1 MSYSL
6 IRKRLIC
13 VLAFIL
19 LSQSLNFVQAQEAQQ
34 QTHKAPLAKLDLK
47 SGDSIV
53 FLGDSITHQC
63 LYTQYVEDYFYT
75 RFPKMRL
82 KFHNS
87 GVGGAKAWDA
97 LARFDRDVAAYKPKY
112 VTVLLGMNDGQYQ
125 PFNDIIFETYY
136 KDMKELISKIEAI
149 GAKPILMTPTMF
161 DARASRLGRRKRSPA
176 TNELYNSVLAYYGTW
191 LREVAAESGFG
202 FVDMYSP
209 LNNITLEARKK
220 DPTFTVIKDAIHPDP
235 PGQVVMAYALL
246 SDMKVQRQVSR
257 INISKKANGELAAS
271 VNGGKLTDLKLNDD
285 GVSFTWLSKSL
296 PWVVPAE
303 AQLGAELTKLG
314 HRMSQESL
322 AIHDLPAGRYE
333 LSIDGQVVGQYSN
346 VALARHIELQSNA
359 KTPQYQQ
366 AMEVALLNQERN
378 AGPVKN
384 KRNSWRAF
392 QGYARLKR
400 QLEASGQKSEQG
412 LAKLKSLETQLKNQE
427 ETIKESEAAGLV
439 LEDKI
444 FKVNQPVARKYV
456 LKKVVARK
464 KSPKKK

>member
-1 MSYSL
+1 L
-6 IRKRLIC
+6 IRKRLIS
-13 VLAFIL
+13 LFALFL
-19 LSQSLNFVQAQEAQQ
+19 LLQTATHDLRAQEAQQ
-34 QTHKAPLAKLDLK
+34 QAHKAPLAKLDLK

-63 LYTQYVEDYFYT
+63 LYTQYVEDFFYT
-75 RFPKMRL
+75 RYPKMRL

-125 PFNDIIFETYY
+125 PFNEAIFQTYY
-136 KDMKELISKIEAI
+136 KDMQELIAKIKEI
-149 GAKPILMTPTMF
+149 GAQPILMTPTMF
-161 DARASRLGRRKRSPA
+161 DARAARMGKRKRDPA
-176 TNELYNSVLAYYGTW
+176 AVELYNSVLAYYGTW
-191 LREVAAESGFG
+191 LREVASESGFG

-209 LNNITLEARKK
+209 LNNITLTARQK
-220 DPTFTVIKDAIHPDP
+220 DPSFTIIKDAIHPDP

-246 SDMKVQRQVSR
+246 SDMNVQRQVSR
-257 INISKKANGELAAS
+257 INISQNAKGKPTAS
-271 VNGGKLTDLKLNDD
+271 ARGGKLSDLQYTDN
-285 GVSFTWLSKSL
+285 GVSFTWLADSL
-296 PWVVPAE
+296 PWVVPQE

-322 AIHDLPAGRYE
+322 SIHGLPPGRYE
-333 LSIDGQVVGQYSN
+333 LSIDGNVVGQYAN
-346 VALARHIELQSNA
+346 TALARHIELQSNA

-366 AMEVALLNQERN
+366 AMKVALLNKERN
-378 AGPVKN
+378 DGPVKN

-392 QGYARLKR
+392 QQFARIKRELDAQGDQQDKTQVARLDRLEK
-400 QLEASGQKSEQG
+400 QLE
-412 LAKLKSLETQLKNQE
+412 NQE
-427 ETIKESEAAGLV
+427 ETIQESEAADLA
-439 LEDKI
+439 LEDQI

-464 KSPKKK
+464 KK

>member
-1 MSYSL
+1 MHHSL
-6 IRKRLIC
+6 IRKPLISMF
-13 VLAFIL
+13 AL
-19 LSQSLNFVQAQEAQQ
+19 LLLLQTAHGLQAQEAQQ
-34 QTHKAPLAKLDLK
+34 QTHQAPLAKFELK

-63 LYTQYVEDYFYT
+63 LYTQYVEDFFYT
-75 RFPKMRL
+75 RYPKMRL

-112 VTVLLGMNDGQYQ
+112 VTVLLGMNDGRYQ
-125 PFNDIIFETYY
+125 PFNDAIFQTYY
-136 KDMKELISKIEAI
+136 KDMQELIAKIKGI
-149 GAKPILMTPTMF
+149 GAQPILMTPTMF
-161 DARASRLGRRKRSPA
+161 DARAARMGKRKRDPA
-176 TNELYNSVLAYYGTW
+176 ATELYNSVLAYYGTW

-209 LNNITLEARKK
+209 LNNITLTARQK
-220 DPTFTVIKDAIHPDP
+220 DPSFTIIKDAVHPDP

-246 SDMKVQRQVSR
+246 SDMNVQRQVSR
-257 INISKKANGELAAS
+257 INISQTAKGKPTATAK
-271 VNGGKLTDLKLNDD
+271 GGKLSDLQYTDD
-285 GVSFTWLSKSL
+285 GVSFTWLADSL
-296 PWVVPAE
+296 PWVVPQE

-322 AIHDLPAGRYE
+322 SIHGLPPGRYE
-333 LSIDGQVVGQYSN
+333 LSIDGTVVGRYTN
-346 VALARHIELQSNA
+346 TALARHIELQSNA

-366 AMEVALLNQERN
+366 AMKVALLNKERN
-378 AGPVKN
+378 DGPVKN

-392 QGYARLKR
+392 QQFARIKHELDAQGEKKDEKKVA
-400 QLEASGQKSEQG
+400 QLDRLE
-412 LAKLKSLETQLKNQE
+412 KLLENQE
-427 ETIKESEAAGLV
+427 KTIQESEAAALA

-444 FKVNQPVARKYV
+444 FEVNQPVARKYV

-464 KSPKKK
+464 KKK

>member
-1 MSYSL
+1 MQHSL
-6 IRKRLIC
+6 IRKRLIS
-13 VLAFIL
+13 LFALFL
-19 LSQSLNFVQAQEAQQ
+19 LLQTATHDLRAQEAQQ
-34 QTHKAPLAKLDLK
+34 QAHKAPLAKLDLK

-63 LYTQYVEDYFYT
+63 LYTQYVEDFFYT
-75 RFPKMRL
+75 RYPKMRL

-125 PFNDIIFETYY
+125 PFNEAIFQTYY
-136 KDMKELISKIEAI
+136 KDMQELIAKIKEI
-149 GAKPILMTPTMF
+149 GAQPILMTPTMF
-161 DARASRLGRRKRSPA
+161 DARAARMGKRKRDPA
-176 TNELYNSVLAYYGTW
+176 AVELYNSVLAYYGTW
-191 LREVAAESGFG
+191 LREVASESGFG

-209 LNNITLEARKK
+209 LNNITLTARQK
-220 DPTFTVIKDAIHPDP
+220 DPSFTIIKDAIHPDP

-246 SDMKVQRQVSR
+246 SDMNVQRQVSR
-257 INISKKANGELAAS
+257 INISQNAKGKPTAS
-271 VNGGKLTDLKLNDD
+271 ARGGKLSDLQYTDN
-285 GVSFTWLSKSL
+285 GVSFTWLADSL
-296 PWVVPAE
+296 PWVVPQE

-322 AIHDLPAGRYE
+322 SIHGLPPGRYE
-333 LSIDGQVVGQYSN
+333 LSIDGNVVGQYAN
-346 VALARHIELQSNA
+346 TALARHIELQSNA

-366 AMEVALLNQERN
+366 AMKVALLNKERN
-378 AGPVKN
+378 DGPVKN

-392 QGYARLKR
+392 QQFARIKRELDAQGDQQDKTQVARLDRLEK
-400 QLEASGQKSEQG
+400 QLE
-412 LAKLKSLETQLKNQE
+412 NQE
-427 ETIKESEAAGLV
+427 ETIQESEAADLV
-439 LEDKI
+439 LEDQI

-464 KSPKKK
+464 QK

>member
-6 IRKRLIC
+6 IRKKLIC
-13 VLAFIL
+13 VMALVLF
-19 LSQSLNFVQAQEAQQ
+19 SQALNVTQAQEAQQ
-34 QTHKAPLAKLDLK
+34 QTHKTSLAKLDLK

-63 LYTQYVEDYFYT
+63 LYTQYVEDFFYT
-75 RFPKMRL
+75 RYPNMRL
-82 KFHNS
+82 KFHNA

-112 VTVLLGMNDGQYQ
+112 VTILLGMNDGQYQ
-125 PFNDIIFETYY
+125 PFNEVIFQTYY
-136 KDMKELISKIEAI
+136 KDMKELITKIEGI
-149 GAKPILMTPTMF
+149 GAQPILMTPTMF
-161 DARASRLGRRKRSPA
+161 DARAARLGKRKRNPA
-176 TNELYNSVLAYYGTW
+176 SVELYNSVLAYYGTW

-209 LNNITLEARKK
+209 LNNITLLARQK
-220 DPTFTVIKDAIHPDP
+220 DPTFTIIKDSVHPDP

-246 SDMKVQRQVSR
+246 SDMNVQRQVSR
-257 INISKKANGELAAS
+257 INISKKANGESTATAK
-271 VNGGKLTDLKLNDD
+271 GGKLTDLEFTDD

-322 AIHDLPAGRYE
+322 SIHDLSPGRYQ

-346 VALARHIELQSNA
+346 IALARHIELQSNT

-366 AMEVALLNQERN
+366 AMEVALLNKERN
-378 AGPVKN
+378 DGPVKN

-392 QGYARLKR
+392 QRYARIKR
-400 QLEASGQKSEQG
+400 ELDAKTGQKNEQQMAQ
-412 LAKLKSLETQLKNQE
+412 LKKLDAQLKNQE
-427 ETIKESEAAGLV
+427 KTIEESEAAGLV

-444 FKVNQPVARKYV
+444 FKVNQPVARKFE
-456 LKKVVARK
+456 LKKVVAQ
-464 KSPKKK
+464 KKKK

>member
-6 IRKRLIC
+6 IRKKLIC
-13 VLAFIL
+13 VMALVL
-19 LSQSLNFVQAQEAQQ
+19 LSQTLNVVQAQEAQQ
-34 QTHKAPLAKLDLK
+34 QTHKAPLAKLELE

-63 LYTQYVEDYFYT
+63 LYTQYVEDFFYT
-75 RFPKMRL
+75 RYPKMRL

-125 PFNDIIFETYY
+125 PFNDTIFQTYY
-136 KDMKELISKIEAI
+136 KDMKELIGKIEAI
-149 GAKPILMTPTMF
+149 GAQPILMTPTMF
-161 DARASRLGRRKRSPA
+161 DARAARLGKRKRDPA
-176 TNELYNSVLAYYGTW
+176 ALELYNSVLAYYGTW
-191 LREVAAESGFG
+191 LREVATESGFG
-202 FVDMYSP
+202 FVDMYGP
-209 LNNITLEARKK
+209 LNQITQVARQK
-220 DPTFTVIKDAIHPDP
+220 DPHFTIIKDAIHPGA

-246 SDMKVQRQVSR
+246 YDMNVQRQVSR
-257 INISKKANGELAAS
+257 ISISQNAKGKPAAS
-271 VNGGKLTDLKLNDD
+271 AKGGTLSDLQYADD
-285 GVSFTWLSKSL
+285 SVAFTWLADSL

-322 AIHDLPAGRYE
+322 SIHGLPAGRYE
-333 LSIDGQVVGQYSN
+333 LSIDDQVVGQYTN
-346 VALARHIELQSNA
+346 TALARHIELQSNA

-366 AMEVALLNQERN
+366 AMEVALLNKERN
-378 AGPVKN
+378 DGPVKN

-392 QGYARLKR
+392 QQFARIKRELDAQSGQKDETQVARLK
-400 QLEASGQKSEQG
+400 QLE
-412 LAKLKSLETQLKNQE
+412 KSLENQE
-427 ETIKESEAAGLV
+427 QVIQESEAAGLA

-444 FKVNQPVARKYV
+444 FKVNQPVSRKYV
-456 LKKVVARK
+456 LKKVVAQ
-464 KSPKKK
+464 KKKK

>member
-6 IRKRLIC
+6 IRKKLIC
-13 VLAFIL
+13 VLALVL
-19 LSQSLNFVQAQEAQQ
+19 LSQTLNFVQAQEAQQ
-34 QTHKAPLAKLDLK
+34 QKHKAPLAKLDLK

-75 RFPKMRL
+75 RFPEMRL

-112 VTVLLGMNDGQYQ
+112 VTILLGMNDGQYQ
-125 PFNDIIFETYY
+125 PFNDVIFDTYY
-136 KDMKELISKIEAI
+136 KDMKELISKIEGI
-149 GAKPILMTPTMF
+149 GAQPILMTPTMF
-161 DARASRLGRRKRSPA
+161 DARAARLGKRKRNPA
-176 TNELYNSVLAYYGTW
+176 STELYNSVLAYYGTW
-191 LREVAAESGFG
+191 LRDVAAESGFG

-209 LNNITLEARKK
+209 LNNITLAARKK
-220 DPTFTVIKDAIHPDP
+220 DPTFTIIKDAVHPDA

-246 SDMKVQRQVSR
+246 SDMNVQRQVSR
-257 INISKKANGELAAS
+257 INISKKANGEPTATAK
-271 VNGGKLTDLKLNDD
+271 GGKLSDLKLTDD
-285 GVSFTWLSKSL
+285 GISFTWLAKSL

-322 AIHDLPAGRYE
+322 SIHDLPAGRYE

-346 VALARHIELQSNA
+346 LALARHIELQSNA

-400 QLEASGQKSEQG
+400 GLDAQAGKKNEQQVAQLKR
-412 LAKLKSLETQLKNQE
+412 LEEQLKNQE
-427 ETIKESEAAGLV
+427 KTIQESEAASLA

-456 LKKVVARK
+456 LKKIVARK
-464 KSPKKK
+464 KNQKK

>member
-6 IRKRLIC
+6 IRKKLIC
-13 VLAFIL
+13 VLAMVL
-19 LSQSLNFVQAQEAQQ
+19 LSQTLNFVQAQEAQQ
-34 QTHKAPLAKLDLK
+34 QKHKAPLAKLDLK

-75 RFPKMRL
+75 RFPEMRL

-125 PFNDIIFETYY
+125 PFNDMIFETYY

-149 GAKPILMTPTMF
+149 GAQPILMTPTMF
-161 DARASRLGRRKRSPA
+161 DARAARLTKRKRNPA
-176 TNELYNSVLAYYGTW
+176 AIELYNSVLAYYGTW

-209 LNNITLEARKK
+209 LNNITLAARQK
-220 DPTFTVIKDAIHPDP
+220 DPTFTIIKDAVHPDP

-246 SDMKVQRQVSR
+246 SDMNVQRQVSR
-257 INISKKANGELAAS
+257 INISKNAKGNLAATAK
-271 VNGGKLTDLKLNDD
+271 GGTLSDLKQTDV

-303 AQLGAELTKLG
+303 AEQGAKLTKLG

-322 AIHDLPAGRYE
+322 SIHDLPAGRYE
-333 LSIDGQVVGQYSN
+333 LSIDGEPVGQYTN
-346 VALARHIELQSNA
+346 IALARHIELQSNA
-359 KTPQYQQ
+359 KT
-366 AMEVALLNQERN
+366 
-378 AGPVKN
+378 
-384 KRNSWRAF
+384 
-392 QGYARLKR
+392 
-400 QLEASGQKSEQG
+400 
-412 LAKLKSLETQLKNQE
+412 
-427 ETIKESEAAGLV
+427 
-439 LEDKI
+439 
-444 FKVNQPVARKYV
+444 
-456 LKKVVARK
+456 
-464 KSPKKK
+464 

>member
-6 IRKRLIC
+6 IRKKLVCVVALI
-13 VLAFIL
+13 LFSQAF
-19 LSQSLNFVQAQEAQQ
+19 NVAQAQEAQQ
-34 QTHKAPLAKLDLK
+34 QVHKTPLAKLDLK

-63 LYTQYVEDYFYT
+63 LYTQYVEDFFYT
-75 RFPKMRL
+75 RYPHMRL
-82 KFHNS
+82 KFHNA

-112 VTVLLGMNDGQYQ
+112 VTILLGMNDGQYQ
-125 PFNDIIFETYY
+125 PFNEAIFQTYY
-136 KDMKELISKIEAI
+136 KDMKELITKIESI
-149 GAKPILMTPTMF
+149 GAQPILMTPTMF
-161 DARASRLGRRKRSPA
+161 DARAARLEKRKRNPA
-176 TNELYNSVLAYYGTW
+176 SVELYNSVLAYYGTW

-209 LNNITLEARKK
+209 LNNITLIARQK
-220 DPTFTVIKDAIHPDP
+220 DPTFTIIEDAVHPDP

-246 SDMKVQRQVSR
+246 SDMNVQRQVSR
-257 INISKKANGELAAS
+257 INISKKANGEPTATAR
-271 VNGGKLTDLKLNDD
+271 GGKLTDLKFNED

-322 AIHDLPAGRYE
+322 SIHNLPAGRYE

-346 VALARHIELQSNA
+346 IALARHIELQSNA

-366 AMEVALLNQERN
+366 AMEVALLNKERN
-378 AGPVKN
+378 DGPVKN

-392 QGYARLKR
+392 QTYARIKRELDAQTGQKDEQKAARLKK
-400 QLEASGQKSEQG
+400 LEMQ
-412 LAKLKSLETQLKNQE
+412 LKSQE
-427 ETIKESEAAGLV
+427 KTIQESEAASLA

-444 FKVNQPVARKYV
+444 FKANQPVARKYV
-456 LKKVVARK
+456 LKKVVAQ
-464 KSPKKK
+464 KKKK

>member
-6 IRKRLIC
+6 IRKKLIC
-13 VLAFIL
+13 VMALIL
-19 LSQSLNFVQAQEAQQ
+19 LSQAFNVAQAQEAQQ
-34 QTHKAPLAKLDLK
+34 QTHKTPLAKLDLK

-63 LYTQYVEDYFYT
+63 LYTQYVEDFFYT
-75 RFPKMRL
+75 RYPQMRL
-82 KFHNS
+82 KFHNA

-112 VTVLLGMNDGQYQ
+112 VTILLGMNDGQYQ
-125 PFNDIIFETYY
+125 PFNEAIFQTYY
-136 KDMKELISKIEAI
+136 KDMKELITKIESI
-149 GAKPILMTPTMF
+149 GARPILMTPTMF
-161 DARASRLGRRKRSPA
+161 DARAARLGKRKRNPA
-176 TNELYNSVLAYYGTW
+176 SVELYNSVLAYYGTW

-209 LNNITLEARKK
+209 LNNITLIARQK
-220 DPTFTVIKDAIHPDP
+220 DPTFTIIKDSVHPDP

-246 SDMKVQRQVSR
+246 SDMNVQRQVSR
-257 INISKKANGELAAS
+257 INISKKANGEPTATAR
-271 VNGGKLTDLKLNDD
+271 GGKLTDLKFNKD
-285 GVSFTWLSKSL
+285 GVAFTWLSKSL

-322 AIHDLPAGRYE
+322 SIHNLPAGRYE

-346 VALARHIELQSNA
+346 IALARHIELQSNS

-366 AMEVALLNQERN
+366 AMEVALLNKERN
-378 AGPVKN
+378 DGPVKN

-392 QGYARLKR
+392 QAYARIKRELDTQTGKKDEQKSARLKK
-400 QLEASGQKSEQG
+400 LEMQ
-412 LAKLKSLETQLKNQE
+412 LKSQE
-427 ETIKESEAAGLV
+427 KTIQESEAASRA

-444 FKVNQPVARKYV
+444 FKANQPVARKYV
-456 LKKVVARK
+456 LKKVVAQ
-464 KSPKKK
+464 KKKK

>member
-1 MSYSL
+1 MHYSL
-6 IRKRLIC
+6 IRKRLIS
-13 VLAFIL
+13 VFAL
-19 LSQSLNFVQAQEAQQ
+19 LLLLQTAQGLQAQEAQQ
-34 QTHKAPLAKLDLK
+34 QTHKAPLAKLELK

-63 LYTQYVEDYFYT
+63 LYTQYVEDFFYT
-75 RFPKMRL
+75 RYPKMRL

-125 PFNDIIFETYY
+125 PFNETIFQTYY
-136 KDMKELISKIEAI
+136 KDMQELIAKIKGI
-149 GAKPILMTPTMF
+149 GAQPILMTPTMF
-161 DARASRLGRRKRSPA
+161 DARAARMGKRKRDPA
-176 TNELYNSVLAYYGTW
+176 AVELYNSVLAYYGTW

-209 LNNITLEARKK
+209 LNNITLTARQK
-220 DPTFTVIKDAIHPDP
+220 DPSFTIIKDAIHPDP

-246 SDMKVQRQVSR
+246 SDMNVQRQVSR
-257 INISKKANGELAAS
+257 INISQTAKGKPTATAK
-271 VNGGKLTDLKLNDD
+271 GGTLSDLQYTDD
-285 GVSFTWLSKSL
+285 GVSFTWLADSL
-296 PWVVPAE
+296 PWVVPQE

-322 AIHDLPAGRYE
+322 SIHGLPAGRYV
-333 LSIDGQVVGQYSN
+333 LSIDGNVVGQYAN
-346 VALARHIELQSNA
+346 TALARHIELQSNA

-366 AMEVALLNQERN
+366 AMKVALLNKERN
-378 AGPVKN
+378 DGPVKN

-392 QGYARLKR
+392 QQFARIKRELDAQGDQKDKTQVARLDRLEK
-400 QLEASGQKSEQG
+400 QLE
-412 LAKLKSLETQLKNQE
+412 NQE
-427 ETIKESEAAGLV
+427 KTIQESEAADLA

-444 FKVNQPVARKYV
+444 FKINQPVARKYV

-464 KSPKKK
+464 KK